1 MAPSESASPAGVPPP
16 DAPEVRERRDAAP
29 QGVVDRAV
37 RVVTGIELGI
47 AALATAMIFVL
58 VLLQAFQR
66 YLPVNGW
73 TWTGELSRY
82 GLVWLTFVAA
92 GVLVTRDGHI
102 ALQVVDTLR
111 RESLVRAVHV
121 LSHVIVAA
129 TGAGFAW
136 ACWSLIQ
143 ESSNLTTPSLQIP
156 MPFVYALPLLGFVS
170 TAVRSVLAAVL
181 VVRHGIPASRERDT
195 LPVDVNGPEQG
206 ARA

>member
-1 MAPSESASPAGVPPP
+1 MAPSESATAAGVPPP
-16 DAPEVRERRDAAP
+16 DAPAPRAAAP
-29 QGVVDRAV
+29 TGPIGRVV
-37 RVVTGIELGI
+37 RVITGIELGV

-58 VLLQAFQR
+58 VLVQAFQR
-66 YLPVNGW
+66 YLPVDGW

-111 RESLVRAVHV
+111 PAWLVRAVHV
-121 LSHVIVAA
+121 LAHLVVAA

-181 VVRHGIPASRERDT
+181 VVRHGIPASRERDA
-195 LPVDVNGPEQG
+195 LAVSVNGPETG
-206 ARA
+206 AHR

>member
-16 DAPEVRERRDAAP
+16 DALDARPRPGLEPGGAL
-29 QGVVDRAV
+29 G
-37 RVVTGIELGI
+37 RVVRAITGIELGV

-58 VLLQAFQR
+58 VLVQAFQR
-66 YLPVNGW
+66 YLPVDGW

-111 RESLVRAVHV
+111 PAWLVRAVHV
-121 LSHVIVAA
+121 LAHLVVAA

-136 ACWSLIQ
+136 ACWTLIQ
-143 ESSNLTTPSLQIP
+143 ESGNLTTPSLQIP
-156 MPFVYALPLLGFVS
+156 MSFVYALPLVGFVS
-170 TAVRSVLAAVL
+170 TAVRSLLAAAL
-181 VVRHGIPASRERDT
+181 VVRYGIPASRERDA
-195 LPVDVNGPEQG
+195 LPVSVNGPEQG